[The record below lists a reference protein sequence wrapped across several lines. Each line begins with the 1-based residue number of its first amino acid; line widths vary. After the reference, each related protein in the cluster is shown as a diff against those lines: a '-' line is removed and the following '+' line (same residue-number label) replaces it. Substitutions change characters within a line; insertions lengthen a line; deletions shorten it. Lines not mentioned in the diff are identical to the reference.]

1 MNQIATNA
9 GDELRRAR
17 LESGLS
23 QMKLANFA
31 NTFSEEI
38 SQIETGLHKISFE
51 QLQILL
57 SLTQHRLVSIPTNAK
72 TPEEISGFI
81 KSAIDAENPRRAY
94 RAFLAFS
101 KTLQLLDPAVRL
113 ALTLNRP
120 ESTGDRLY
128 DAAIAS
134 LIQHWLQ
141 SDSLPVPFWVNEE
154 SFFLQKPTHFGYA
167 YLAALPT
174 FDESPLAFKQHNV
187 IFSAVALETG
197 LSSMND

>member
-1 MNQIATNA
+1 MNQVAFNA

-17 LESGLS
+17 LESGVSLK
-23 QMKLANFA
+23 KLADFA
-31 NTFSEEI
+31 NTSIEEI
-38 SQIETGLHKISFE
+38 SKIETGFHEVSFE
-51 QLQILL
+51 HIQSLL
-57 SLTQHRLVSIPTNAK
+57 TLTQHRLVSIPTNAK
-72 TPEEISGFI
+72 TPGEVSELI
-81 KSAIDAENPRRAY
+81 KSALELENPRRAY

-120 ESTGDRLY
+120 ESTDDRLY

-141 SDSLPVPFWVNEE
+141 SDSLPVPSWVNEE
-154 SFFLQKPTHFGYA
+154 SFSLQEPTHFGYA

-174 FDESPLAFKQHNV
+174 FDESPFAFKQHNV

-197 LSSMND
+197 LIYMND

>member
-9 GDELRRAR
+9 GDELLRAR

-23 QMKLANFA
+23 LMKLAIFA
-31 NTFSEEI
+31 NTYSEEI
-38 SQIETGLHKISFE
+38 SQIETGMHEVSFE
-51 QLQILL
+51 QLQSLL

-72 TPEEISGFI
+72 TPGEISGFI

-120 ESTGDRLY
+120 ESTGDLLY

-134 LIQHWLQ
+134 LVQHWLQ
-141 SDSLPVPFWVNEE
+141 IDSLPVPMWVYED
-154 SFFLQKPTHFGYA
+154 SFFLQEPTHFGYA
-167 YLAALPT
+167 FLAALPS
-174 FDESPLAFKQHNV
+174 FDESPFAFKQHNV
-187 IFSAVALETG
+187 IFSADALETG
-197 LSSMND
+197 LSSMNV